1 MAACTEMSGHV
12 LLVAVL
18 CCGNMA
24 AGLPD
29 VIRIGENSD
38 QRRAFQFSVVQR
50 VSRCPCYDISQ
61 RFAVRVIVQQ
71 PSAFFTEAARAP
83 T

>member
-1 MAACTEMSGHV
+1 MAACTEMSSHV

-29 VIRIGENSD
+29 VIRIGE
-38 QRRAFQFSVVQR
+38 
-50 VSRCPCYDISQ
+50 
-61 RFAVRVIVQQ
+61 
-71 PSAFFTEAARAP
+71 
-83 T
+83 